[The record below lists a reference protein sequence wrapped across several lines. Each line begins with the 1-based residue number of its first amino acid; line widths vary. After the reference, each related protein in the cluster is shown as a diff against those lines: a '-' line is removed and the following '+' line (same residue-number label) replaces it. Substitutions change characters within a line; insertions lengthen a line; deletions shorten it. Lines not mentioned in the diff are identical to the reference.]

1 MSEKTDQQTK
11 PWYFQPRNI
20 AIIFIAVVF
29 LILILQNMESVLVQI
44 LFWNATAPAA
54 LIYIIFALVGFGV
67 AKLSIRRKPKTSE
80 SKKP

>member
-1 MSEKTDQQTK
+1 MSEQSETKSK

-44 LFWNATAPAA
+44 LFWKATAPAA
-54 LIYIIFALVGFGV
+54 LIYIIFALVGFGA
-67 AKLSIRRKPKTSE
+67 AKLTIRRKPKE
-80 SKKP
+80 PQSKKP